1 MTDPIA
7 VALQGTLWADT
18 APALDDEFTHLER
31 RTLARGAWVDHQSEW
46 VAGADTLFEDVT
58 RHFDWH
64 AGRRWMYER
73 EVDEPRLT
81 AQVDRDELAALPLLP
96 HMVEALGRRY
106 GTALG
111 GCWANFYRDGRDS
124 VAWHGDRIARERL
137 TSLVVI
143 VSLGARRRFL
153 LRPSGGGPSMRFE
166 LGRGDLF
173 VMGGTCQRTWEHAVP
188 KAVGGGPRISL
199 TFRPPEVTT
208 TDRPGR
214 RRRVDAGDRARHP
227 RAGQDRLSTDHAR

>member
-1 MTDPIA
+1 MADSFT
-7 VALQGTLWADT
+7 VALQGTLWAD
-18 APALDDEFTHLER
+18 AEPDIDAGFTGLER
-31 RTLARGAWVDHQSEW
+31 LTLGRGAWVDLQPEW
-46 VAGADTLFEDVT
+46 VAGADTLFERVT
-58 RHFDWH
+58 GHFDWH
-64 AGRRWMYER
+64 ARSRWMYER

-81 AQVDRDELAALPLLP
+81 AQVDGGQLAALPLLP
-96 HMVEALGRRY
+96 RLVEALGRRY
-106 GTALG
+106 GTTFE

-153 LRPSGGGPSMRFE
+153 LRPNGGGPSRGFD

-173 VMGGTCQRTWEHAVP
+173 VMGGTCQRTWEHTVP

-208 TDRPGR
+208 IDRPGR
-214 RRRVDAGDRARHP
+214 HRRVGDRR
-227 RAGQDRLSTDHAR
+227 